1 VLDRFSSYQ
10 PLDRSCTS
18 TPYYGKQTSISSEK
32 CSPAT
37 ITTKVLDK
45 PAGATTVG
53 VNVRGN
59 FTLRVFTEN
68 MELIDEVMDITTD
81 QVSYM
86 FKPDPKYGGIPNKV
100 IIQIELYEGDFY
112 ALKFFK

>member
-1 VLDRFSSYQ
+1 
-10 PLDRSCTS
+10 
-18 TPYYGKQTSISSEK
+18 
-32 CSPAT
+32 
-37 ITTKVLDK
+37 VLDK
-45 PAGATTVG
+45 PEGATAVG

-59 FTLRVFTEN
+59 FTLRLFTEN

-81 QVSYM
+81 QVSYI
-86 FKPDPKYGGIPNKV
+86 FKPDPKYGGIPDKV